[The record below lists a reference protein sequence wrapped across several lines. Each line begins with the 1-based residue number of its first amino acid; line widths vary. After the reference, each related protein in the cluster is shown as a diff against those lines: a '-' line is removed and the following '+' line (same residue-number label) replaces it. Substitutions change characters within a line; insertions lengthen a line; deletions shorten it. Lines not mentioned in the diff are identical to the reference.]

1 MDVFVE
7 TPPVLDKDDEIRKLN
22 ATIAQLEKTNKQL
35 EQDLRDSGIELEA
48 TIDEFKR
55 AKDETDE
62 ARAQAEKA
70 NQVKSAFL
78 ASMSH
83 ELRTPLNAIINF
95 TKFVVN
101 ETMGPVNEEQKD
113 ALSEVISS
121 GKHLLRLI
129 NDVLDMS
136 KIESGSLK
144 LVVEDNVNLKTLL
157 DTSISN
163 ARSLLD
169 EKPVKVVSDITPT
182 LPLIRGDRQRILQI
196 LLNIVSNAC
205 KFTEAGEIGVTA
217 AHDEEHVTISVKDTG
232 PGISKEDEPAV
243 FEPFKQTESGL
254 RQGGG
259 TGLGMPI
266 SKNLAET
273 HGGQL
278 WLESQVGQGTTFYL
292 KLPIHSNNLKVSVQA
307 GKTK

>member
-7 TPPVLDKDDEIRKLN
+7 TPPVLDKDDEIRRLN
-22 ATIAQLEKTNKQL
+22 ATIAQLEKTNKQM
-35 EQDLRDSGIELEA
+35 EHDLKDSGIELEA

-95 TKFVVN
+95 TKFVAN
-101 ETMGPVNEEQKD
+101 ETMGPVNEEQKE
-113 ALSEVISS
+113 ALGEVISS

-144 LVVEDNVNLKTLL
+144 LVIEDNVNLKAIL

-169 EKPVKVVSDITPT
+169 EKPVKVVDHIAQAM
-182 LPLIRGDRQRILQI
+182 PLIRGDRQRILQV

-205 KFTEAGEIGVTA
+205 KFTEAGEITITA
-217 AHDEEHVTISVKDTG
+217 VHDEQHVTISVKDSG
-232 PGISKEDEPAV
+232 PGISKEDEAAV

-266 SKNLAET
+266 SKNLAEA
-273 HGGQL
+273 HNGQL

-292 KLPIHSNNLKVSVQA
+292 KLPIRSNDLKVSAQT